1 MLRFDTHQA
10 PRAAGQVGEMLVLG
24 GHGSYGTACIVT
36 GNGNDGYCSQ
46 SCHLLNF
53 FRQHTDLLSWL
64 HHASKVLT
72 RQSDALQQSLRQ
84 FSRSGVKHL
93 RGRGNGIFAH
103 RLTGQH
109 PAQRIGYEEYLLRLF
124 QGRVTVLPHG
134 IQLKQRVEVH
144 QLDAGDVIHL
154 LATDDLLQI
163 LLHSPEGMRVTVC
176 HRIAQQRTILRHE
189 DEIDAPRI
197 NADRRDGYL
206 SACHLLQTAYHLKIE
221 GIDIPI
227 EMTACLYQ
235 IIREARQLLLF
246 QFSVAQHTQD
256 GSSAGSS
263 QIDGK
268 IVFLLVC
275 HDDSSSCCL
284 F

>member
-1 MLRFDTHQA
+1 MIGRLQKLMADRGVASH
-10 PRAAGQVGEMLVLG
+10 RACEQMIL
-24 GHGSYGTACIVT
+24 
-36 GNGNDGYCSQ
+36 
-46 SCHLLNF
+46 
-53 FRQHTDLLSWL
+53 
-64 HHASKVLT
+64 
-72 RQSDALQQSLRQ
+72 
-84 FSRSGVKHL
+84 
-93 RGRGNGIFAH
+93 
-103 RLTGQH
+103 
-109 PAQRIGYEEYLLRLF
+109 

-154 LATDDLLQI
+154 FATDDLLQI
-163 LLHSPEGMRVTVC
+163 LLHSPEGMRVTVR